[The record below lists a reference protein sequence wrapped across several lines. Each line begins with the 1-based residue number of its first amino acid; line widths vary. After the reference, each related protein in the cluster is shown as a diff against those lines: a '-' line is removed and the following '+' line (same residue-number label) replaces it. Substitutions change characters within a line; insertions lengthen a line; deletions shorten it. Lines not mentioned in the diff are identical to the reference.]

1 MLKIS
6 KVLNESNLIEKVES
20 ELERLAKEI
29 ARYGG
34 SNNSPDGTMAR
45 RLSSFGIIGATFNRN
60 SKESISNPLSYL
72 ENIVNSE
79 LYNEMLKYNNDGI
92 FDKEKFRED
101 FKEKYTA
108 EQFDTINEFSAFP
121 KISSSPKIFDLKE
134 YVEVLSDLRSNII
147 RINEYVDKKN
157 NKN

>member
-1 MLKIS
+1 MLEIL
-6 KVLNESNLIEKVES
+6 KVLNEINLIEKVDS
-20 ELERLAKEI
+20 EIERLANEI

-34 SNNSPDGTMAR
+34 SNKNPDGTMAR
-45 RLSSFGIIGATFNRN
+45 RLPSFGIVGATFNRN

-79 LYNEMLKYNNDGI
+79 LYNEMLEYNNDGI

-101 FKEKYTA
+101 FKEKYTD
-108 EQFDTINEFSAFP
+108 EQFDTINEFSTFP

-134 YVEVLSDLRSNII
+134 YVEVFSDLRSDII
-147 RINEYVDKKN
+147 RIKEYVDKN
-157 NKN
+157 NEN